1 MAKNYTA
8 TAGGMLDDL
17 KARLGF
23 GNQDDEEYDDY
34 DDFEDDYDDYEDDYD
49 DRSSSRR
56 SGSSRSS
63 YDRDYDRDY
72 DRSYDRRGDSGPRL
86 VSIDDVK
93 ESTRIPDRLNRD
105 PLDRDS
111 RENVTHYGTRS
122 VIDETIPPVSSPA
135 HNAALRD
142 SQRATSEG
150 YNSLFEPTR
159 STDSAATGSYDP
171 YEAYSTGAS
180 GTHAPMRSLTVV
192 KPTVYGDVERVS
204 KAVKAG
210 DVVVLVMHNTPD
222 DLSKRILDFSFGVA
236 SALDA
241 NVECP
246 GDKVFAIARGN
257 ALSEDEKRRLRNQGA
272 L

>member
-23 GNQDDEEYDDY
+23 GGHDN
-34 DDFEDDYDDYEDDYD
+34 DDYEDDYD
-49 DRSSSRR
+49 DYDDGFEDDYDDYDDGYDDRRSSSRR
-56 SGSSRSS
+56 SSSSRS
-63 YDRDYDRDY
+63 YDRDYDRG
-72 DRSYDRRGDSGPRL
+72 YDRRGDSGPRL

-93 ESTRIPDRLNRD
+93 ESTRVPESLNRD
-105 PLDRDS
+105 PLARGTRD
-111 RENVTHYGTRS
+111 NVTHYSTRS
-122 VIDETIPPVSSPA
+122 VIDETVPPISSPA

-142 SQRATSEG
+142 SGRSSSDG

-159 STDSAATGSYDP
+159 TADTSSSSYDP
-171 YEAYSTGAS
+171 YEAYSTGATT
-180 GTHAPMRSLTVV
+180 THAPMRSLTVL

-210 DVVVLVMHNTPD
+210 DVVVLVMRNTPD

-246 GDKVFAIARGN
+246 GEKVFAIARGN

>member
-23 GNQDDEEYDDY
+23 GNHDDEEYDDY
-34 DDFEDDYDDYEDDYD
+34 DDFEDDYDDYEDDFD

-56 SGSSRSS
+56 PGSSRSS

-142 SQRATSEG
+142 SQRATSDG

-180 GTHAPMRSLTVV
+180 GTHAPMR
-192 KPTVYGDVERVS
+192 
-204 KAVKAG
+204 
-210 DVVVLVMHNTPD
+210 TPD

>member
-23 GNQDDEEYDDY
+23 GSHDDDYDDDYEDEYDDY
-34 DDFEDDYDDYEDDYD
+34 DDDDYEDEYD
-49 DRSSSRR
+49 NRRSSSRR
-56 SGSSRSS
+56 
-63 YDRDYDRDY
+63 DRDYDRSY

-86 VSIDDVK
+86 VSIEDVK

-105 PLDRDS
+105 PLARDGGAS
-111 RENVTHYGTRS
+111 YGSRS
-122 VIDETIPPVSSPA
+122 VIDETIPPASSPA
-135 HNAALRD
+135 YNAALRD
-142 SQRATSEG
+142 SQRSSSGG
-150 YNSLFEPTR
+150 YDSLFEPTR
-159 STDSAATGSYDP
+159 PSDASSPYDP
-171 YEAYSTGAS
+171 YEAYSTGSTAAH
-180 GTHAPMRSLTVV
+180 TPMRSLTVL
-192 KPTVYGDVERVS
+192 KPTAYADVERVS
-204 KAVKAG
+204 RAVKSG
-210 DVVVLVMHNTPD
+210 DVVVLVMRNTPD

-246 GDKVFAIARGN
+246 GEKVFAIPRGN
-257 ALSEDEKRRLRNQGA
+257 ALSEDEKRRLHNQGA

>member
-23 GNQDDEEYDDY
+23 GNHDDEEYDDY
-34 DDFEDDYDDYEDDYD
+34 DDFEDDYDDYEDDFD

-63 YDRDYDRDY
+63 YDRDHDRDY
-72 DRSYDRRGDSGPRL
+72 DRSYDRRGDSGPH
-86 VSIDDVK
+86 
-93 ESTRIPDRLNRD
+93 
-105 PLDRDS
+105 S

-142 SQRATSEG
+142 SQRATSDG

-159 STDSAATGSYDP
+159 STDSASTGSYDP

-210 DVVVLVMHNTPD
+210 DVVVLVMRNTPD

>member
-23 GNQDDEEYDDY
+23 GGHDDEEYDEYDDFEDEY
-34 DDFEDDYDDYEDDYD
+34 DDFEDDFD
-49 DRSSSRR
+49 DRPSSRR

-63 YDRDYDRDY
+63 YDRDY

-93 ESTRIPDRLNRD
+93 ESTRVPDRLNRD
-105 PLDRDS
+105 PLARDS
-111 RENVTHYGTRS
+111 REGSSRFSTRS
-122 VIDETIPPVSSPA
+122 VIDETVPPISSPA

-142 SQRATSEG
+142 SQRATSDG

-159 STDSAATGSYDP
+159 SADSASTGSYDP

-180 GTHAPMRSLTVV
+180 GTHAPMRSLTVI

-204 KAVKAG
+204 KAVKSG
-210 DVVVLVMHNTPD
+210 DVVVLVMRNTPD

>member
-8 TAGGMLDDL
+8 TAGGSFDL
-17 KARLGF
+17 FHGSGLQCQVIRKECCK
-23 GNQDDEEYDDY
+23 NND
-34 DDFEDDYDDYEDDYD
+34 D
-49 DRSSSRR
+49 DRPERVADSFKCCSRGIDNAELP
-56 SGSSRSS
+56 SE
-63 YDRDYDRDY
+63 DRDYDRDY

-142 SQRATSEG
+142 SQRATSDG

-159 STDSAATGSYDP
+159 STDSATTGSYDP

-180 GTHAPMRSLTVV
+180 GTHSPMRSLTVV

-210 DVVVLVMHNTPD
+210 DVVVLVMRNTPD

>member
-23 GNQDDEEYDDY
+23 GSHDDEDFEDDYDDF
-34 DDFEDDYDDYEDDYD
+34 DDFEDDYDDYDAPS
-49 DRSSSRR
+49 RSTSSSRT
-56 SGSSRSS
+56 
-63 YDRDYDRDY
+63 RDYDRDY
-72 DRSYDRRGDSGPRL
+72 DRYADSGPRL

-93 ESTRIPDRLNRD
+93 ENTRSYDRQGYD
-105 PLDRDS
+105 APS
-111 RENVTHYGTRS
+111 NVTHYSTRS
-122 VIDETIPPVSSPA
+122 VIDETVPPVSSPA

-142 SQRATSEG
+142 SQRSSSDG

-159 STDSAATGSYDP
+159 APELSSASGSYDP
-171 YEAYSTGAS
+171 YEAYSTGTAGS
-180 GTHAPMRSLTVV
+180 HAPMRSLTVI
-192 KPTVYGDVERVS
+192 KPTAYGDVERVA
-204 KAVKAG
+204 KAVKSG
-210 DVVVLVMHNTPD
+210 DVVVLVMRNTAD

-246 GDKVFAIARGN
+246 GDKVFAIARGK
-257 ALSEDEKRRLRNQGA
+257 ALSDDEKRRLRNQGA

>member
-17 KARLGF
+17 KSRLGF
-23 GNQDDEEYDDY
+23 GSHDDDEYEDDYDDFDD
-34 DDFEDDYDDYEDDYD
+34 DDFEDDYDDYA
-49 DRSSSRR
+49 DRNGASSRR
-56 SGSSRSS
+56 SSRS
-63 YDRDYDRDY
+63 RDYDYDYERDYGSDY
-72 DRSYDRRGDSGPRL
+72 DRRSDSGPRL

-93 ESTRIPDRLNRD
+93 ESTRADRYNRD
-105 PLDRDS
+105 SYD
-111 RENVTHYGTRS
+111 NVTHYSTRS
-122 VIDETIPPVSSPA
+122 VIDETVPPISSPA

-142 SQRATSEG
+142 SQRSSSDG

-159 STDSAATGSYDP
+159 APEPAASSSYDP
-171 YEAYSTGAS
+171 YEAYSTGSAA
-180 GTHAPMRSLTVV
+180 THAPMRSLTVL
-192 KPTVYGDVERVS
+192 KPTVYGDVERVA
-204 KAVKAG
+204 KAVKSG
-210 DVVVLVMHNTPD
+210 DVVVLVMRNTPD

>member
-1 MAKNYTA
+1 MAKNYSA

-23 GNQDDEEYDDY
+23 GGHDDDDY
-34 DDFEDDYDDYEDDYD
+34 DDYDDYEDDYD
-49 DRSSSRR
+49 DGYDSYDDRGTSSRV
-56 SGSSRSS
+56 GSSRTS
-63 YDRDYDRDY
+63 YDRDYDRG
-72 DRSYDRRGDSGPRL
+72 YDRRGDSGPRL

-105 PLDRDS
+105 PLAPTRD
-111 RENVTHYGTRS
+111 NVKHYSTRS
-122 VIDETIPPVSSPA
+122 VIDETVPPISSPA

-142 SQRATSEG
+142 SQRSSSDG

-159 STDSAATGSYDP
+159 QADSASSGSYDP
-171 YEAYSTGAS
+171 YEAYSA
-180 GTHAPMRSLTVV
+180 GTTSAHSPMRSLTVL

-210 DVVVLVMHNTPD
+210 DVVVLVMRNTPD

-246 GDKVFAIARGN
+246 GDKVFAIARGS